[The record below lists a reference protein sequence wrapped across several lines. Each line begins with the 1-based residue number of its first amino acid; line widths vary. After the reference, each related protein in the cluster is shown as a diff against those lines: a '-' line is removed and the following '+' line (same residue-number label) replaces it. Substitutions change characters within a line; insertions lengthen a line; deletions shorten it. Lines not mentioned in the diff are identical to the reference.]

1 MNTNETDSQSPPR
14 RLSEDTRADLLVA
27 LVVVAALALG
37 WVYKSALATRTTRA
51 ADPNSQFSLAI
62 PSHWLTHEPDSEDT
76 FLIAENP
83 AADSVYKS
91 AVTGRSF
98 LLDPQSPTALDTL
111 VDRLVQRHG
120 DELTGYHLLDI
131 HSRMIGGAESRVVEY
146 AYVVQPIDQPFRAS
160 MPVVVHGFDYLI
172 YTPTEYWLLTFTAD
186 ERLVEKEREGF
197 ERMVGSIQLP

>member
-1 MNTNETDSQSPPR
+1 MNTTSPVR

-27 LVVVAALALG
+27 LVVVFALALG
-37 WVYKSALATRTTRA
+37 WVYKSSLATRTTRA

-62 PSHWLTHEPDSEDT
+62 PSHWLTHESDSEDT
-76 FLIAENP
+76 FLVAENP
-83 AADSVYKS
+83 NADSVYKS
-91 AVTGRSF
+91 AVTGQSF

-111 VDRLVQRHG
+111 TDGLILRHG
-120 DELTGYHLLDI
+120 EELTGYHLLDI
-131 HSRMIGGAESRVVEY
+131 QSRMIGGAEARVVEY

-160 MPVVVHGFDYLI
+160 MPVVVRAFEYLI

-197 ERMVGSIQLP
+197 ERMIGSIQLP